1 MPTFQQF
8 LHNSISSIPADPI
21 KLDIPIALNELPTP
35 ALVIDLDK
43 FESNLKKMQD
53 HLNQYNIGLRCHT
66 KMHKCPIIAKKQL
79 EYGALGICCAT
90 VSEAEVMQAN
100 GIEKILITSPVV
112 TSEKI
117 SRVVAIAKKSSK
129 LEIVVDYI
137 DGASLLNA
145 AAEEANINLSV
156 IIDLD
161 PGMGRTGITPGQ
173 KALSLA
179 RHIIGH
185 CRNLEFSG
193 LQMYIGNCMH
203 TDGFDKRSKKYAR
216 LLQQGIDTKRLFEA
230 EGIAVPVFSGGGTG
244 TYNIDSD
251 IGAIS
256 DLQAGSYVFM
266 DVEYRD
272 IGGRNST
279 FFDDFESSL
288 FVLAT
293 AISKPQDSM
302 ITLDA
307 GIKSLATDTAYPEL
321 KEFEGAT
328 YHFGG
333 DEHGIIQ
340 LNNPSREIVLGEKL
354 PIIPPHCD
362 PTVNLYDFYYPY
374 RNGIVEEIWPI
385 SARGKS
391 Q

>member
-8 LHNSISSIPADPI
+8 LYNSISSLPTEPI
-21 KLDIPIALNELPTP
+21 KLDTPIALSELPTP
-35 ALVIDLDK
+35 ALIIDLDK
-43 FESNLKKMQD
+43 FESNLTKMQD
-53 HLNQYNIGLRCHT
+53 HLNQHNMGLRCHT
-66 KMHKCPIIAKKQL
+66 KMHKCPTIAKKQL

-90 VSEAEVMQAN
+90 VSEAEVMQAS

-117 SRVVAIAKKSSK
+117 DRVVALAKHSNK
-129 LEIVVDYI
+129 LEVVVDYI
-137 DGASLLNA
+137 EGASALNA
-145 AAEEANINLSV
+145 AAIEANINLHV

-161 PGMGRTGITPGQ
+161 PGMGRTGITPGE

-179 RHIIGH
+179 RHIIDDCTH
-185 CRNLEFSG
+185 LKFSG

-203 TDGFDKRSKKYAR
+203 TDGFEKRSEKYGR
-216 LLQQGIDTKRLFEA
+216 LLQQGIDTKRLFETQ
-230 EGIAVPVFSGGGTG
+230 GIPVPVFSGGGTG
-244 TYNIDSD
+244 TYNIDSS

-272 IGGRNST
+272 IGGHNRAH
-279 FFDDFESSL
+279 FDDFEPSL

-293 AISKPQDSM
+293 AISKPQDSL

-307 GIKSLATDTAYPEL
+307 GIKSLATDTSYPEL
-321 KEFEGAT
+321 KDIEGAT
-328 YHFGG
+328 YHFAG

-340 LNNPSREIVLGEKL
+340 LNNPSREIVLGDKL

-374 RNGIVEEIWPI
+374 RNGMVEEIWPI

>member
-8 LHNSISSIPADPI
+8 LHNAISLIPSDPI
-21 KLDIPIALNELPTP
+21 KLDIPIALDELPTP
-35 ALVIDLDK
+35 ALIIDLDK

-53 HLNQYNIGLRCHT
+53 HLNRHNIGLRSHT

-79 EYGALGICCAT
+79 EYGAIGICCAT
-90 VSEAEVMQAN
+90 VSEAEVMQAS

-112 TSEKI
+112 TPEKI
-117 SRVVAIAKKSSK
+117 NRVVALAQKSDK

-137 DGASLLNA
+137 EGASLLNTA
-145 AAEEANINLSV
+145 AVAANINLPV

-161 PGMGRTGITPGQ
+161 PGMGRTGITPGE
-173 KALSLA
+173 KALALA
-179 RHIIGH
+179 RHIIDN
-185 CRNLEFSG
+185 CPQLEFSG

-203 TDGFDKRSKKYAR
+203 TDGFEKRSEKYGR
-216 LLQQGIDTKRLFEA
+216 LLQQGIDTKHLFES
-230 EGIAVPVFSGGGTG
+230 EGIVVPVFSGGGTG
-244 TYNIDSD
+244 TYDIDST

-279 FFDDFESSL
+279 HFDDFEPSL
-288 FVLAT
+288 YVLST
-293 AISKPQDSM
+293 AISKPQDSL
-302 ITLDA
+302 ITFDA
-307 GIKSLATDTAYPEL
+307 GIKSLATDTSYPEL
-321 KEFEGAT
+321 KDIEGVT

-333 DEHGIIQ
+333 DEHGIVQ
-340 LNNPSREIVLGEKL
+340 LNNPSKEIALGDKL

-362 PTVNLYDFYYPY
+362 PTVNLYDYYYPY
-374 RNGIVEEIWPI
+374 RNGIVEEVWPI
-385 SARGKS
+385 AARGKS